1 MRSVFTQDR
10 ARVFA
15 EAERMIS
22 AAGLDGAVYL
32 HSRSSSR
39 MAPAHWPSWHLESM
53 STKRSNKYLAVID
66 ALTPRT
72 LLVLDDVETIRNYP
86 QSMTRNIIVHLAPRT
101 RFKLIAGGALVV
113 NGLDDLYAPFAVL
126 DKQIL
131 HANHYWCFSED
142 HREVSVFDGCTVV
155 DNKDPAYLAAK
166 LRPFILFDLEPDP
179 GNEVQAQLYAAL
191 RAAPWLDRVQDLS
204 DLRMP

>member
-1 MRSVFTQDR
+1 
-10 ARVFA
+10 
-15 EAERMIS
+15 MIT

-32 HSRSSSR
+32 CSRHVPEPGHRAAS
-39 MAPAHWPSWHLESM
+39 PWPTWHLERM
-53 STKRSNKYLAVID
+53 STRRANDYLAVMN
-66 ALTPRT
+66 ALTECT
-72 LLVLDDVETIRNYP
+72 LLILDDSETIRNYP

-131 HANHYWCFSED
+131 HANHYWCFAED
-142 HREVSVFDGCTVV
+142 HREVSVFDGRAVV

-166 LRPFILFDLEPDP
+166 LRPFVLFDLEPEP

-191 RAAPWLDRVQDLS
+191 RAAPWLDRAQDLA
-204 DLRMP
+204 DLRML